1 MYHCTCYILSL
12 QHWRDAVRWHI
23 LDCSTRSDRSELIA
37 DLQYSASEEGRLPAS
52 LIGKGIGMGCFSFLF
67 FFLLVHVCPIER

>member
-1 MYHCTCYILSL
+1 
-12 QHWRDAVRWHI
+12 
-23 LDCSTRSDRSELIA
+23 
-37 DLQYSASEEGRLPAS
+37 LPAS